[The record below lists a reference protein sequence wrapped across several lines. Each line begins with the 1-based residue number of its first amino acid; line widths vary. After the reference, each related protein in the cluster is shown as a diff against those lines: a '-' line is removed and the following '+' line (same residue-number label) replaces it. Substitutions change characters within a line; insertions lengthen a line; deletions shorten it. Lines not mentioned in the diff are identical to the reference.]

1 MYFRRIII
9 STKDTVVGITSKPN
23 HHAVYMDLKPKTSLV
38 RLSSWNDDKT
48 RENLLTLFSVKVEDK
63 DDYTC
68 IIHNYAPLKVT
79 GNTTVS

>member
-9 STKDTVVGITSKPN
+9 STKDTVVGITPN
-23 HHAVYMDLKPKTSLV
+23 HHGRYMDKKPKTSLV
-38 RLSSWNDDKT
+38 RLGSWNDEKT
-48 RENLLTLFSVKVEDK
+48 RYNPVKQYSVKVEDK
-63 DDYTC
+63 DYYTC